1 MLHRRSLVRRLTAQ
15 AGLVLLALL
24 GLLIA
29 GGVYATRVEPRWI
42 RCRRVALSNRPVV
55 RIAHVTDIHFK
66 GDQAYLRKVVRFL
79 NRSDAD
85 VVCFTGDLVEDPRF
99 LDGALA
105 VLSELRKPIFGIPG
119 NHDRW
124 CLESFEPIADAFRET
139 GGRWLTDGTARI
151 AGKPVELVTAAA
163 RAAGSG
169 AQAADGVRRVLLI
182 HDPAELGRL
191 AGARF
196 DLILA
201 GHTHGGQV
209 RLPLIGR
216 FILPY
221 DPAGCARGLYRTT
234 AGPLYV
240 NPGIGTFFWNV
251 RFACRPEITFID
263 L

>member
-24 GLLIA
+24 GLLLA
-29 GGVYATRVEPRWI
+29 A
-42 RCRRVALSNRPVV
+42 
-55 RIAHVTDIHFK
+55 
-66 GDQAYLRKVVRFL
+66 
-79 NRSDAD
+79 
-85 VVCFTGDLVEDPRF
+85 
-99 LDGALA
+99 ALA

-163 RAAGSG
+163 ARAAGSG

-191 AGARF
+191 AAEFPLR
-196 DLILA
+196 
-201 GHTHGGQV
+201 GGESAY
-209 RLPLIGR
+209 RLP
-216 FILPY
+216 
-221 DPAGCARGLYRTT
+221 GLGDVTR
-234 AGPLYV
+234 P
-240 NPGIGTFFWNV
+240 
-251 RFACRPEITFID
+251 CRKKTP
-263 L
+263 